1 MTRGTGSQ
9 MRPDL
14 MAGILNMYAQF
25 LPDAL
30 AAITFFRLCVPAM
43 FSVH

>member
-30 AAITFFRLCVPAM
+30 AAITFFHLCVPVM